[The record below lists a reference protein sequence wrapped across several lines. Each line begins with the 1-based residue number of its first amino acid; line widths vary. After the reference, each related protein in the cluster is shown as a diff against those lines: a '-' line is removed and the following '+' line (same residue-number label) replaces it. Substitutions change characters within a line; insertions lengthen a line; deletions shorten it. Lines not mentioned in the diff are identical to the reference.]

1 MTNTMSRLF
10 DDTHFVWILSYH
22 SMDRAKRPLPN
33 KGLLGGVLGT
43 VGDGVG
49 GLANTAGDAGE

>member
-1 MTNTMSRLF
+1 MN
-10 DDTHFVWILSYH
+10 
-22 SMDRAKRPLPN
+22 RAKKTLPN

-43 VGDGVG
+43 TGNAVG

>member
-1 MTNTMSRLF
+1 MN
-10 DDTHFVWILSYH
+10 
-22 SMDRAKRPLPN
+22 RAKKPLPN

-43 VGDGVG
+43 TGNAVG